1 MSDTPTENADV
12 SELAQQVVAEL
23 KPGTT
28 IADKVILS
36 RRQLVAIAG
45 GSISVGALMKFGVS
59 EAQAQEAVG
68 AVGTEEEPVDVEAN
82 LINSGGP
89 IVDGDGIE
97 RNLFVI
103 AEGEDDPERGS
114 GFEIPM
120 FVYHVR
126 SNTPQC
132 QKYPRVRLFLTSIAN
147 VHV

>member
-68 AVGTEEEPVDVEAN
+68 AVGTEDDPIDVFAAS
-82 LINSGGP
+82 INDGGP
-89 IVDGDGIE
+89 LTDGDGTERRIWLIE
-97 RNLFVI
+97 
-103 AEGEDDPERGS
+103 EGADDPDGATDEDLI
-114 GFEIPM
+114 FEEEE
-120 FVYHVR
+120 
-126 SNTPQC
+126 
-132 QKYPRVRLFLTSIAN
+132 A
-147 VHV
+147 

>member
-68 AVGTEEEPVDVEAN
+68 AVGTEADPIDVFASTVEA
-82 LINSGGP
+82 SQVGS
-89 IVDGDGIE
+89 DGSEADVFASTLSFPTTE
-97 RNLFVI
+97 
-103 AEGEDDPERGS
+103 P
-114 GFEIPM
+114 FEIEIDDDAQE
-120 FVYHVR
+120 VR
-126 SNTPQC
+126 FN
-132 QKYPRVRLFLTSIAN
+132 R
-147 VHV
+147 